1 MAEQRSGCVSTI
13 YCSTVEAYPKVTVEP
28 ALPPAVNKPMYF
40 IIINKNNYS
49 LMLDSAISLADH
61 SESQK
66 ELCILEWKQI
76 SLLGLAYHLII
87 QLPIG
92 PVSYN
97 TA

>member
-1 MAEQRSGCVSTI
+1 M
-13 YCSTVEAYPKVTVEP
+13 EAYPKVTVEP

-40 IIINKNNYS
+40 VIINKNCYS
-49 LMLDSAISLADH
+49 LMLDCAIGLADH

-66 ELCILEWKQI
+66 ESCIQKWKQI
-76 SLLGLAYHLII
+76 PLLGLAYNLII

-92 PVSYN
+92 PVNYN

>member
-1 MAEQRSGCVSTI
+1 
-13 YCSTVEAYPKVTVEP
+13 
-28 ALPPAVNKPMYF
+28 
-40 IIINKNNYS
+40 
-49 LMLDSAISLADH
+49 MLDSAISLADH

-97 TA
+97 TSWKCQSPTTNMLNPKDPECLTRNRKFR